1 MKVSGFA
8 FIVSFN
14 CYFGIMA
21 TGEMD
26 KELSCGEESM
36 NSTDFVGDDKE
47 ALIAEVIAETPSLKW
62 HPLVDDVVV
71 GTFNDD
77 DDPEYPVAVMYRP

>member
-1 MKVSGFA
+1 MKVSGFKYA
-8 FIVSFN
+8 VSFN

-21 TGEMD
+21 IGAAD

-36 NSTDFVGDDKE
+36 NSVDFVGDDKE

-62 HPLVDDVVV
+62 HPLEDDVVI

-77 DDPEYPVAVMYRP
+77 DPDYPTAVMYKP